1 MHSKARL
8 IISCLILGGLSL
20 VGFDYFRSR
29 SQITP
34 VTVNNT
40 NALIAWDFHGVIV
53 QKPLA
58 SMLARAVSVIKNAD
72 NRWELLKLILSP
84 SFMSELLFGSVT
96 SCDRTIENFIARFPE
111 QIERH
116 KEEIYEIAN
125 MHVLDNA
132 VVDIIDQL
140 RQQGYVQVLA
150 SNIGSESLQRM
161 QAKFPHLFEKFDA
174 LFYDGPQYPASSSNA
189 CTTELKPNGRYYH
202 AFKQFLAKK
211 HLLKEYIVFIDDKKE
226 NIVGARKVDIGID
239 AIQFFNAEQ
248 LRKELKKRGI
258 SVNAQK
264 RLHVVPA

>member
-1 MHSKARL
+1 MHSKAKL
-8 IISCLILGGLSL
+8 MISCLLIGGLSL
-20 VGFDYFRSR
+20 LGLDYFRSR

-58 SMLARAVSVIKNAD
+58 SMLVRAVTVIKNAD
-72 NRWELLKLILSP
+72 NRWELVKLILSP

-96 SCDRTIENFIARFPE
+96 SCDRTIENFIERFPE

-125 MHVLDNA
+125 MHVLDEA
-132 VVDIIDQL
+132 IVDIIEQL
-140 RQQGYVQVLA
+140 KQQGYTQVLA
-150 SNIGSESLQRM
+150 SNIGSESLHRM

-174 LFYDGPQYPASSSNA
+174 LFYDAQISKQPGE
-189 CTTELKPNGRYYH
+189 CTLQLKPNVHYYE

-211 HLLKEYIVFIDDKKE
+211 HVLKENIVFIDDKKE
-226 NIVGARKVDIGID
+226 NIVGARKADIGID
-239 AIQFFNAEQ
+239 AIQFFSAEQ
-248 LRKELKKRGI
+248 LHKELKKRGI
-258 SVNAQK
+258 IVHGKKQTAP
-264 RLHVVPA
+264 VPA